1 MLPPGSFQDKLQEI
15 FHNLGKNKLRT
26 ILTGFAVSWGIFML
40 IILLGSGY
48 GLENGVRTAFSE
60 DAINSVWIRSGQT
73 SMPYQGLNQ
82 GRRIRFKNGDY
93 EDLKQSIKGRE
104 YISAR
109 YYLGHNTT
117 VRYKSLAGKF
127 PVVGVHPEYAALEM
141 LKAGDGRLLNTS
153 DQTGRR
159 KVAIL
164 GPKTE
169 KELFSSG
176 SAVGQYVQIK
186 GIPFQV
192 VGVFTDEGDEW
203 GLDRIYIPIS
213 TMQHLFNRKD
223 RIHNLAMTID
233 TATVQSPQMV
243 EHDIRQRLAQR
254 HRFNVK
260 DRRAVFMHNTL
271 VSFQKYMRLFAN
283 IRLFIWIIG
292 IGSIVAGIV
301 GVSNI
306 MLITVKERTREIG
319 IRKAVGASPGSIID
333 LILTEALIITFFFGY
348 IGLVA
353 GIAALEIMAHTIQG
367 VDYFKNP
374 EVNLKVA
381 FGAVFLLVLSGT
393 LAGLFPARR
402 AASIR
407 PVEALHDE

>member
-1 MLPPGSFQDKLQEI
+1 MFSPGSFQDKLQEI

-40 IILLGSGY
+40 IVLLGSGY
-48 GLENGVRTAFSE
+48 GLKNGVHKAFSE
-60 DAINSVWIRSGQT
+60 DAINSVWIRGGQT
-73 SMPYQGLNQ
+73 SMPYRGLKQ
-82 GRRIRFKNGDY
+82 GRRIRFKNDDY
-93 EDLKQSIKGRE
+93 KDLKQSIKGRE
-104 YISAR
+104 YIAAR
-109 YYLGHNTT
+109 NFMGRNTT
-117 VRYKSLAGKF
+117 VRYRSLAGKF

-141 LKAGDGRLLNTS
+141 LKAGAGRLLNAS
-153 DQTGRR
+153 DQAGRR

-164 GPKTE
+164 GPKA
-169 KELFSSG
+169 KQELFSSG
-176 SAVGQYVQIK
+176 STMGQYVQINN
-186 GIPFQV
+186 IPFQV

-213 TMQHLFNRKD
+213 TMQHLFSRKN
-223 RIHNLAMTID
+223 RIHSVAMTID
-233 TATVQSPQMV
+233 TSAVQSPEAV

-254 HRFNVK
+254 HHFDVE
-260 DRRAVFMHNTL
+260 DRRAVFTHNTL
-271 VSFQKYMRLFAN
+271 ISYQKYMRLFAN

-319 IRKAVGASPGSIID
+319 IRKAIGASPGSIID
-333 LILTEALIITFFFGY
+333 LILTEAVIITFFFGY
-348 IGLVA
+348 LGLVA
-353 GIAALEIMAHTIQG
+353 GIAALEIMAHMIQS

-374 EVNLKVA
+374 EVDLATA

-402 AASIR
+402 AAGIR

>member
-1 MLPPGSFQDKLQEI
+1 MFSPGSFQDKLQEI
-15 FHNLGKNKLRT
+15 FHNLAKNKLRT

-48 GLENGVRTAFSE
+48 GLENGVRKAFSE
-60 DAINSVWIRSGQT
+60 DAVNSVWIRGGQT
-73 SMPYQGLNQ
+73 SMPYQGLKQ
-82 GRRIRFKNGDY
+82 GRRIRFKNDDY

-104 YISAR
+104 YIAAR
-109 YYLGHNTT
+109 NFLGRNTT
-117 VRYKSLAGKF
+117 VRYRSLAGKF
-127 PVVGVHPEYAALEM
+127 PVVGIHPEYSALEM
-141 LKAGDGRLLNTS
+141 LKAGTGRLLNAS
-153 DQTGRR
+153 DQVLQR
-159 KVAIL
+159 KVAII
-164 GPKTE
+164 GPKTKQE
-169 KELFSSG
+169 IFPSG

-186 GIPFQV
+186 NIAFQI

-203 GLDRIYIPIS
+203 GLDRVYIPIS
-213 TMQHLFNRKD
+213 TMQQLFTRSD
-223 RIHNLAMTID
+223 RVHSLAMTID
-233 TATVQSPQMV
+233 TKIVRSPQAV

-254 HRFNVK
+254 HRFNVE
-260 DRRAVFMHNTL
+260 DRRTVFMHNTL

-283 IRLFIWIIG
+283 IRIFIWIIG

-319 IRKAVGASPGSIID
+319 IRKAIGASPGSIID
-333 LILTEALIITFFFGY
+333 LILTEAILITFFFGY
-348 IGLVA
+348 LGLVA

-367 VDYFKNP
+367 VAYFKNP
-374 EVNLKVA
+374 EVNLTTA

-402 AASIR
+402 AAGIR

>member
-1 MLPPGSFQDKLQEI
+1 MFSPGSFQDKLQEI

-48 GLENGVRTAFSE
+48 GLENGVHKAFSE
-60 DAINSVWIRSGQT
+60 DAINSVWIKGGQT
-73 SMPYQGLNQ
+73 SMPYRGLKQ
-82 GRRIRFKNGDY
+82 GRRIRLKNDDY
-93 EDLKQSIKGRE
+93 KDLKQSINGRE

-109 YYLGHNTT
+109 NFMGRNTT
-117 VRYKSLAGKF
+117 VRYRSLAGKF
-127 PVVGVHPEYAALEM
+127 PVAGIHPEYAALEM
-141 LKAGDGRLLNTS
+141 LKAGAGRLLNAP
-153 DQTGRR
+153 DQAGRR

-164 GPKTE
+164 GPKA
-169 KELFSSG
+169 KQELFSSG

-186 GIPFQV
+186 NIPFQV
-192 VGVFTDEGDEW
+192 VGVFTDEGDKW
-203 GLDRIYIPIS
+203 GLDRVYIPIS
-213 TMQHLFNRKD
+213 TMQHLFSRKD
-223 RIHNLAMTID
+223 RVHSVAMTID
-233 TATVQSPQMV
+233 TSAVQSPQAV

-254 HRFNVK
+254 HHFNVE
-260 DRRAVFMHNTL
+260 DRRAVFTHNTL
-271 VSFQKYMRLFAN
+271 ISYQKYMRLFAN

-319 IRKAVGASPGSIID
+319 IRKAIGASPGSIID
-333 LILTEALIITFFFGY
+333 LILTEAVIITFFFGY
-348 IGLVA
+348 LGLVA
-353 GIAALEIMAHTIQG
+353 GIAALEIMAHMIQS

-374 EVNLKVA
+374 EVNLATA
-381 FGAVFLLVLSGT
+381 FGALFLLVLSGT

-402 AASIR
+402 AAGIR

>member
-1 MLPPGSFQDKLQEI
+1 MFSPGSFQDKLQEI
-15 FHNLGKNKLRT
+15 FHNLRKNKLRT

-48 GLENGVRTAFSE
+48 GLENGVRKAFSV
-60 DAINSVWIRSGQT
+60 DAINSVWVRGGQT
-73 SMPYQGLNQ
+73 SMPYQGLRQ
-82 GRRIRFKNGDY
+82 GRRIRFKNDDY
-93 EDLKQSIKGRE
+93 ENLKLSIKGRE

-109 YYLGHNTT
+109 YFLGRNTT
-117 VRYKSLAGKF
+117 VRYRSLAEKF
-127 PVVGVHPEYAALEM
+127 PVVGMHPEYAALEM
-141 LKAGDGRLLNTS
+141 LKTGDGRLLNAS
-153 DQTGRR
+153 DQAGKR
-159 KVAIL
+159 KVAII
-164 GPKTE
+164 GPKVK
-169 KELFSSG
+169 KELFSSAA
-176 SAVGQYVQIK
+176 AVGQYVHIK
-186 GIPFQV
+186 NIPFQV

-213 TMQHLFNRKD
+213 TTQHLFNRKN

-233 TATVQSPQMV
+233 TNEVQSPQAV
-243 EHDIRQRLAQR
+243 EHDIRQQLAQR

-260 DRRAVFMHNTL
+260 DRRALFMHNTL

-319 IRKAVGASPGSIID
+319 IRKAIGASPASIID
-333 LILTEALIITFFFGY
+333 LILTEALIITCFFGY
-348 IGLVA
+348 LGLVA

-367 VDYFKNP
+367 IDYFKNP
-374 EVNLKVA
+374 EVNLKIA
-381 FGAVFLLVLSGT
+381 FGAIFLLVLSGT

>member
-1 MLPPGSFQDKLQEI
+1 
-15 FHNLGKNKLRT
+15 
-26 ILTGFAVSWGIFML
+26 ML

-48 GLENGVRTAFSE
+48 GLENGVRNAFSE
-60 DAINSVWIRSGQT
+60 DAINSIWIRSGQT

-93 EDLKQSIKGRE
+93 EDLKQTIKGRE
-104 YISAR
+104 YIAAR
-109 YYLGHNTT
+109 NYLGSNTT
-117 VRYKSLAGKF
+117 VRYESLAGKF
-127 PVVGVHPEYAALEM
+127 QVVGIHPEYAALEM
-141 LKAGDGRLLNTS
+141 LKAGDGRLLNAS
-153 DQTGRR
+153 DQAGRR

-164 GPKTE
+164 GPKT
-169 KELFSSG
+169 KQELFSST

-186 GIPFQV
+186 NIPFQI

-203 GLDRIYIPIS
+203 GLDRVYIPIS

-233 TATVQSPQMV
+233 TKAVQSPQTV
-243 EHDIRQRLAQR
+243 ENDIRQRLAQR

-260 DRRAVFMHNTL
+260 DRRAVFMHNTM
-271 VSFQKYMRLFAN
+271 VSYQKYMRLFAN

-319 IRKAVGASPGSIID
+319 IRKAIGASPGSIID
-333 LILTEALIITFFFGY
+333 LILTEAVIITFFFGY
-348 IGLVA
+348 LGLVA

>member
-1 MLPPGSFQDKLQEI
+1 MFSPGSFQDKLQEI

-48 GLENGVRTAFSE
+48 GLENGVRNAFSE
-60 DAINSVWIRSGQT
+60 DAINSIWIRSGQT

-82 GRRIRFKNGDY
+82 GRRIRFKNDDY

-104 YISAR
+104 DITAR
-109 YYLGHNTT
+109 YFLGSNTT
-117 VRYKSLAGKF
+117 VRYRSLAGKF

-141 LKAGDGRLLNTS
+141 LKAGDGRLLNAS
-153 DQTGRR
+153 DQAGRR

-164 GPKTE
+164 GPKT
-169 KELFSSG
+169 KQELFSST

-186 GIPFQV
+186 NIPFQI

-203 GLDRIYIPIS
+203 GLDRVYIPIS

-233 TATVQSPQMV
+233 TKAVQSPQTV
-243 EHDIRQRLAQR
+243 ENDIRQRLAQR

-260 DRRAVFMHNTL
+260 DRRAVFMHNTM
-271 VSFQKYMRLFAN
+271 VSYQKYMRLFAN

-319 IRKAVGASPGSIID
+319 IRKAIGASPGSIID
-333 LILTEALIITFFFGY
+333 LILTEAVIITFFFGY
-348 IGLVA
+348 LGLVA

-407 PVEALHDE
+407 PVDALHDE

>member
-1 MLPPGSFQDKLQEI
+1 MLSPGSFQDKLQEI

-48 GLENGVRTAFSE
+48 GLENGVRMAFSE

-82 GRRIRFKNGDY
+82 GRRIRFKNADY
-93 EDLKQSIKGRE
+93 DDLKQSIKGRE
-104 YISAR
+104 FIAAR

-117 VRYKSLAGKF
+117 VRYRSLAGKF

-141 LKAGDGRLLNTS
+141 LKAGNGRLLNAS

-164 GPKTE
+164 GPKTK

-186 GIPFQV
+186 SIPFQV

-203 GLDRIYIPIS
+203 GLDRVYIPIS

-233 TATVQSPQMV
+233 TDAVQSPQVV
-243 EHDIRQRLAQR
+243 EDDIRQRLAQR

-319 IRKAVGASPGSIID
+319 IRKAIGASPGSIID
-333 LILTEALIITFFFGY
+333 LILTEAVIITFFFGY

-381 FGAVFLLVLSGT
+381 FGAVLLLVLSGT